1 MINTII
7 VTAYLL
13 GVIYFAFTE
22 GKSDAFKI
30 SKNIPIDH
38 VDAWI
43 KRALTCLGMFGLA
56 GVAIHPM
63 TFRTFLLLPMAA
75 FLFSEVFRS
84 SLNDARGKVWF
95 YMGAYIPMRRCEIQ
109 KNESLPAVFGAN
121 PIIPD
126 LLPSVGKRSQ
136 RSVAKAAGIS
146 RHQLVAI
153 EQASTNYTRI
163 TLFALAKEVG
173 VDIKAIPK

>member
-7 VTAYLL
+7 VIAYLL

-75 FLFSEVFRS
+75 FLFSAVFRS

-95 YMGAYIPMRRCEIQ
+95 YMGAYIPMRTGKDSWYDGAFHWIAWAFTGFRLTEYPGGVLFSTY
-109 KNESLPAVFGAN
+109 NERIPAILAYTFEVLTFTA
-121 PIIPD
+121 
-126 LLPSVGKRSQ
+126 LL
-136 RSVAKAAGIS
+136 I
-146 RHQLVAI
+146 L
-153 EQASTNYTRI
+153 Y
-163 TLFALAKEVG
+163 L
-173 VDIKAIPK
+173 